1 MIVSSVFPTRF
12 TSFKIEKGFLVGG
25 MNINGI
31 FWQLDE
37 LIHHI
42 EKKGEFPSVHYP
54 QLIESVAQE
63 AHKGSGL
70 VYELFS
76 SRFNSAIEN
85 LTYSLP
91 FGVKEQVLNLAVQ
104 FGYEPTITQENGD
117 YLEDAA
123 DDEDSVHYCCHGI
136 DLNCCPA
143 GCGDLNVNDF
153 QEQDIPSGFEEA
165 GEIHTRL
172 GNIIATLKDG
182 KQLSPIHWCSLKHYI
197 IQNPDACSWYG
208 EFYVDKDIRST
219 NDLIKHFQAVVLEV
233 KINCEM
239 LRKIMI

>member
-1 MIVSSVFPTRF
+1 MNNPIGVIYDRFFSVSYTF
-12 TSFKIEKGFLVGG
+12 TSFKIEKGLLDGG
-25 MNINGI
+25 MDINGI

-37 LIHHI
+37 LINHI

-123 DDEDSVHYCCHGI
+123 DDEDGVHYCCHGI

-172 GNIIATLKDG
+172 GNI
-182 KQLSPIHWCSLKHYI
+182 
-197 IQNPDACSWYG
+197 
-208 EFYVDKDIRST
+208 
-219 NDLIKHFQAVVLEV
+219 
-233 KINCEM
+233 
-239 LRKIMI
+239 